1 MKTAAS
7 QASGSL
13 EQIGQNILSVA
24 AVSQDNESIP
34 YFYLEDLVAV
44 AMDNIEQTL
53 KKGQNTASESGYLKF
68 IKDSNAM
75 NINIYRAL
83 QETKTIPVEYKN
95 NLQQFQQMRIL
106 LGPIEIFSPSRKYAS
121 FKTTLA
127 NIPISLNYFFEFM
140 SDKVLSKEIIN
151 YPITK
156 FIKDLVN
163 DLIKNF
169 LNSDGCTRVS
179 NKQKININ
187 STTISAY
194 NRKRDRNEW
203 KSTDKPSQDD
213 ITYFLKEGERPKG
226 PILQLNG
233 KRDAP
238 QNMPI
243 EQMINYYVFSAGRK
257 YPNDQYVGNKAQ
269 DESVGIFHYILGRDR
284 GIIKNIS
291 LERTTATGLKEVRF
305 EQEGY
310 NGLEQLREVY
320 NVKVDSFLNVQT
332 FPGTYIYVDP
342 KGFSPNTTE
351 DLTRFGIGGYCM
363 ITKTSHTIRPGEA
376 TTTIDAAWVASKEG
390 DSDANKQD
398 SANGEKKQR
407 KPEGNEKI
415 RKCVVGVIDLG
426 RLITGR
432 DDLDLTPAERGKL
445 GEELVKAAKE
455 LGTNEG
461 IYTV

>member
-1 MKTAAS
+1 
-7 QASGSL
+7 
-13 EQIGQNILSVA
+13 
-24 AVSQDNESIP
+24 
-34 YFYLEDLVAV
+34 
-44 AMDNIEQTL
+44 
-53 KKGQNTASESGYLKF
+53 
-68 IKDSNAM
+68 
-75 NINIYRAL
+75 
-83 QETKTIPVEYKN
+83 
-95 NLQQFQQMRIL
+95 
-106 LGPIEIFSPSRKYAS
+106 
-121 FKTTLA
+121 
-127 NIPISLNYFFEFM
+127 
-140 SDKVLSKEIIN
+140 
-151 YPITK
+151 
-156 FIKDLVN
+156 
-163 DLIKNF
+163 
-169 LNSDGCTRVS
+169 
-179 NKQKININ
+179 
-187 STTISAY
+187 
-194 NRKRDRNEW
+194 
-203 KSTDKPSQDD
+203 
-213 ITYFLKEGERPKG
+213 
-226 PILQLNG
+226 
-233 KRDAP
+233 
-238 QNMPI
+238 
-243 EQMINYYVFSAGRK
+243 
-257 YPNDQYVGNKAQ
+257 
-269 DESVGIFHYILGRDR
+269 LGRDR

-342 KGFSPNTTE
+342 RGFSPNTTE

-426 RLITGR
+426 RLVTGR
-432 DDLDLTPAERGKL
+432 DNLGLTLAERGKL
-445 GEELVKAAKE
+445 GDELVKAAKE

>member
-1 MKTAAS
+1 
-7 QASGSL
+7 
-13 EQIGQNILSVA
+13 
-24 AVSQDNESIP
+24 
-34 YFYLEDLVAV
+34 
-44 AMDNIEQTL
+44 
-53 KKGQNTASESGYLKF
+53 
-68 IKDSNAM
+68 
-75 NINIYRAL
+75 
-83 QETKTIPVEYKN
+83 
-95 NLQQFQQMRIL
+95 
-106 LGPIEIFSPSRKYAS
+106 
-121 FKTTLA
+121 
-127 NIPISLNYFFEFM
+127 
-140 SDKVLSKEIIN
+140 
-151 YPITK
+151 
-156 FIKDLVN
+156 
-163 DLIKNF
+163 
-169 LNSDGCTRVS
+169 
-179 NKQKININ
+179 
-187 STTISAY
+187 
-194 NRKRDRNEW
+194 
-203 KSTDKPSQDD
+203 
-213 ITYFLKEGERPKG
+213 
-226 PILQLNG
+226 
-233 KRDAP
+233 
-238 QNMPI
+238 MPI

-257 YPNDQYVGNKAQ
+257 YPNDQYIGNKTQ

-390 DSDANKQD
+390 DSDANKED
-398 SANGEKKQR
+398 STNSGKKQR

-426 RLITGR
+426 RLVTGR
-432 DDLDLTPAERGKL
+432 DNLGLTPAERGKL
-445 GEELVKAAKE
+445 GDELVKAAKE

-461 IYTV
+461 IYTI